1 MLDRLCEEDDQ
12 IKSEEKSMFRSTI
25 TTVALLS
32 CVSSVAFGAS
42 LAADLQKNWAQQ
54 KAMLTRTVDAMP
66 EESFSFKP
74 TPAQRTFGEQ
84 VLHIA
89 GANSFLMG
97 FTGAEAKGAKVD
109 LSNLATFG
117 LEASTKAEILEALE
131 RSCDDGLVAL
141 EEFDDDAMLEEVQGP
156 PWVGKVTRA
165 GMITFILGHNMDIYG
180 QIVVYLRLQGVTP
193 PLSAGR

>member
-1 MLDRLCEEDDQ
+1 
-12 IKSEEKSMFRSTI
+12 MFRRTI
-25 TTVALLS
+25 TTLALLS

-42 LAADLQKNWAQQ
+42 LAADLQKSWAQQ
-54 KAMLTRTVDAMP
+54 KDLLTRAVDAMP
-66 EESFSFKP
+66 EESFSFQP

-89 GANSFLMG
+89 GANSFLFR
-97 FTGAEAKGAKVD
+97 FTGAEAKGFEVD
-109 LSNLATFG
+109 LSKVSTTFG

-131 RSCDDGLVAL
+131 SSFDHGIEAL
-141 EEFDDDAMLEEVQGP
+141 GEFDDDAMLEEVQGP

-165 GMITFILGHNMDIYG
+165 AMVNFILGHNMDIYG

-193 PLSAGR
+193 PASARSGNANY

>member
-1 MLDRLCEEDDQ
+1 
-12 IKSEEKSMFRSTI
+12 MFRRTI

-42 LAADLQKNWAQQ
+42 LAADLQKSWAQQ
-54 KAMLTRTVDAMP
+54 KALLTRTVEAMP

-74 TPAQRTFGEQ
+74 TDAQRTFGEQ

-89 GANSFLMG
+89 GANSFLLR
-97 FTGAEAKGAKVD
+97 FTGTTAEGLEVN
-109 LSNLATFG
+109 LSNLSTFG
-117 LEASTKAEILEALE
+117 LEASTKAEILETLGRSFDHGIEAL
-131 RSCDDGLVAL
+131 GG
-141 EEFDDDAMLEEVQGP
+141 FDDDAMLEEVQGP

-165 GMITFILGHNMDIYG
+165 AMVNFILGHTMDIYG

-193 PLSAGR
+193 PASAR